1 MIVNQIRNPSL
12 SPDNKKVAFTSLN
25 KLYLM
30 ELETNEII
38 RLTSFEDEIIE
49 AMPSWSPDG
58 KEIVFVSGVIKMVD
72 HFLK

>member
-49 AMPSWSPDG
+49 AMPS
-58 KEIVFVSGVIKMVD
+58 
-72 HFLK
+72 